1 MKYPIISLCLFS
13 ALLFSC
19 VDEEMQSHFDN
30 KVFLDAAQPTTT
42 FLVNPDMSEKTEL
55 LGAALAKPLDKPAE
69 LTLAVQPSLVATY
82 NLGYYDNAVMLPE
95 ENYEISDLKMSI
107 QPGVVRSDDVEI
119 RFKGLNTLDLEQ
131 SYVLPI
137 TITDSPSVD
146 VIDKARTHYYVFKQ
160 GALINWAADMERNYC
175 SVRWASV
182 PSSMREITIEGL
194 LYIREIEREG
204 SDSNIMTFI
213 GCETAS
219 SAFLIRLGD
228 TFQPGQVMVVA
239 KGSRDKY
246 PAEANN
252 RTTVPLN
259 KWFHLAV
266 TLDAQ
271 NQLKI
276 YLDGELKS
284 TSMTADRAFTIR
296 NDFYIGKSWNDNRYW
311 PGQMCEVRVWDHA
324 RSQQEIA
331 DCRYKVNP
339 KSKGLLAYWKFNEGS
354 GNLVHD
360 HSGNGNDVSG
370 NAPLV
375 WQSVS
380 LPEE

>member
-1 MKYPIISLCLFS
+1 MKLTHIICLGA
-13 ALLFSC
+13 ALFFSC
-19 VDEEMQSHFDN
+19 ADEETQSRFDN
-30 KVFLDAAQPTTT
+30 KVFLNAAQPTTT
-42 FLVNPDMSEKTEL
+42 FLVNPDMDEQTEL
-55 LGAALAKPLDKPAE
+55 LGAALAKPIDGKTD
-69 LTLAVQPSLVATY
+69 LTLAVSPALVAQY
-82 NLGYYDNAVMLPE
+82 NLGFYDNAVMLPA
-95 ENYEISDLKMSI
+95 ENYEIPDLKMSI
-107 QPGVVRSDDVEI
+107 MPGAVRSNDVEI

-131 SYVLPI
+131 SYVLPV
-137 TITDSPSVD
+137 TISESTVG
-146 VIDKARTHYYVFKQ
+146 VLAKQQTHYYVFKQ
-160 GALINWAADMERNYC
+160 GALINWAADMEKNYAA
-175 SVRWASV
+175 VDWASV

-252 RTTVPLN
+252 RATVPLN

-284 TSMTADRAFTIR
+284 TSTTADRDFTIA

-311 PGQMCEVRVWDHA
+311 PGQMCEVRVWDYA
-324 RSQQEIA
+324 RSQEEIA
-331 DCRYKVNP
+331 GNRYKVNP
-339 KSKGLLAYWKFNEGS
+339 NSKGLIAYWKFNEGS
-354 GNLVHD
+354 GNLIHD
-360 HSGNGNDVSG
+360 HSGNGNDVTSYD
-370 NAPLV
+370 PLV
-375 WQSVS
+375 WQPVS